1 MALRRVQRKTERT
14 PEQMAELRA
23 VRESFQREQPGQ
35 DELVASGDYDG
46 PFRQGDIM
54 TLLSA
59 LATLK
64 RERERQGLSL
74 AEISDRSGLDKGMIS
89 RLENGKILNPT
100 VNTLWKYANA
110 VGMTV
115 SMSAEKTTATQQ
127 Y

>member
-1 MALRRVQRKTERT
+1 MTLRRVQRKTERT
-14 PEQMAELRA
+14 PEEMAELRA

-115 SMSAEKTTATQQ
+115 SMSAEKTTAT
-127 Y
+127 

>member
-1 MALRRVQRKTERT
+1 MTLRRVQRKTERT
-14 PEQMAELRA
+14 PEEMAELRA

-115 SMSAEKTTATQQ
+115 SMSAEKAPATH
-127 Y
+127 

>member
-1 MALRRVQRKTERT
+1 MTPRRVQRKTERT

-35 DELVASGDYDG
+35 DELVASEDYDG

-115 SMSAEKTTATQQ
+115 SMSAEKAPATHQ

>member
-1 MALRRVQRKTERT
+1 MTLRRVQRKTERT
-14 PEQMAELRA
+14 PEEMAELRA

-74 AEISDRSGLDKGMIS
+74 AEISERSGLDKGMIS

-115 SMSAEKTTATQQ
+115 SMSAEKAPATH
-127 Y
+127 

>member
-1 MALRRVQRKTERT
+1 MTLRRVQRKTERT
-14 PEQMAELRA
+14 PEEMAELRA

-64 RERERQGLSL
+64 RERERHGLIL

-115 SMSAEKTTATQQ
+115 SMSAEKAPATH
-127 Y
+127 

>member
-74 AEISDRSGLDKGMIS
+74 AEISERSGLDKGMIS

-115 SMSAEKTTATQQ
+115 SMSAEKAPATH
-127 Y
+127 

>member
-74 AEISDRSGLDKGMIS
+74 AEISERSGLDKGMIS

-115 SMSAEKTTATQQ
+115 SMSAENAPATH
-127 Y
+127 

>member
-14 PEQMAELRA
+14 PEQMTELRA

-35 DELVASGDYDG
+35 DELAASGDYDG

-74 AEISDRSGLDKGMIS
+74 AEVLGPVGARQGDDQPAGERQDPEPHGQHP
-89 RLENGKILNPT
+89 LEVCQRRGDDSEH
-100 VNTLWKYANA
+100 
-110 VGMTV
+110 VG
-115 SMSAEKTTATQQ
+115 
-127 Y
+127 